1 MLDRFSTLIIAL
13 TIIAIG
19 TVVASITSSDAWSIA
34 VMAAAGLSVC
44 FLMFAAQVPD
54 RTINSDDLAPLTPS
68 PAPPTSL
75 LLHPDF
81 SRLADQEL
89 EPMLGTANNI
99 VTIANEAAIA
109 LLGQHIIGADIRTAI
124 RHPAAVD
131 RLSQVKDEMADGPVD
146 LMDFPRSGQRW
157 TMRLVTLSDRQR
169 IIFLSDQSAMDS
181 VDRMRS
187 EFVANASHELR
198 TPLAA
203 ILGYVEPLREMAD
216 EGAEQKTRSR
226 FLEIIE
232 REARRMQQLVN
243 DLLSVSRIETDRFR
257 RPTTRADL
265 SAIVEQTVAQL
276 RESDRSRAKDI
287 VLALD
292 DGSQPILGDTAQLA
306 QLVHNIITNAM
317 KYGLPGTPVT
327 VSLARGDTRV
337 ELAVSDIGDGISPEH
352 LPRLTER
359 FYRVDTARSRSMG
372 GTGLGLA
379 IVKHISERH
388 QGQLDIAS
396 EVGRGT
402 RVSVSFPR
410 LSDPPSP

>member
-1 MLDRFSTLIIAL
+1 MLDRFSILIIAL
-13 TIIAIG
+13 TIVAIG
-19 TVVASITSSDAWSIA
+19 IVVATMSSSGTWSIA
-34 VMAAAGLSVC
+34 ILAAAALIACS
-44 FLMFAAQVPD
+44 LMFVAQVQD
-54 RTINSDDLAPLTPS
+54 STIGSQTRAPLTP
-68 PAPPTSL
+68 PPEQTKSL

-81 SRLADQEL
+81 SRLADQEQ
-89 EPMLGTANNI
+89 EPVLGTANNI
-99 VTIANEAAIA
+99 VTIANDAAIA
-109 LLGQHIIGADIRTAI
+109 LLGQHIVGADIRTAI
-124 RHPAAVD
+124 RHPAAID
-131 RLSQVKDEMADGPVD
+131 RLSQEDDELTGGQVN
-146 LMDFPRSGQRW
+146 LIDFPRSGQRW
-157 TMRLVTLSDRQR
+157 TMRIATLSGRQR
-169 IIFLSDQSAMDS
+169 VIFLSDQSAIDA

-216 EGAEQKTRSR
+216 NDVEQKTRSR

-257 RPTTRADL
+257 RPTRPANL

-276 RESDRSRAKDI
+276 RESDHSRAKDI
-287 VLALD
+287 VLDLGD
-292 DGSQPILGDTAQLA
+292 RSQQILGDPAQLA

-327 VSLARGDTRV
+327 VRLAPSDTRA
-337 ELAVSDIGDGISPEH
+337 ELSVSDVGDGIAPEH

-359 FYRVDTARSRSMG
+359 FYRVDTARSRSVG

-379 IVKHISERH
+379 IVKHICERH
-388 QGQLDIAS
+388 QGQLEISS

-402 RVSVSFPR
+402 TVSVSFPR
-410 LSDPPSP
+410 LSSSPSP